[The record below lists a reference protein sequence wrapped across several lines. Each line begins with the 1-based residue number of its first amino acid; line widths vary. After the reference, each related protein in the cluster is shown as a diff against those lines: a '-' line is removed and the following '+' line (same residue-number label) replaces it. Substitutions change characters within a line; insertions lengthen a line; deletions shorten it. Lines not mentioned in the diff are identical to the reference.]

1 MILPVIDGSESFLS
15 ESPASPVSV
24 DMQALQLSS
33 QDLFRHAKTVSIEH
47 NGEYYWLR
55 LTRGNKLILTK

>member
-1 MILPVIDGSESFLS
+1 MTLINNSESSLS
-15 ESPASPVSV
+15 ESSALPISV
-24 DMQALQLSS
+24 DVQALQLSS

-47 NGEYYWLR
+47 HGERYWLR